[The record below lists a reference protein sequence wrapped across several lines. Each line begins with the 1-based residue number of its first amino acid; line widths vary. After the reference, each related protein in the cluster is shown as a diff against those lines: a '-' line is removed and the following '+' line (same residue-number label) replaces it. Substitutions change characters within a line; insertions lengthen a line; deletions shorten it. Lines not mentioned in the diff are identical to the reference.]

1 MPWFKKQ
8 KLLLLLKFHKW
19 QTITAEQQDSDYM
32 VIMWVSQQGHS
43 YYRAISHQH
52 LEKLHFHWLP
62 QSPPQVIYKYMILIS
77 IKKTTHNMLGLED
90 YLDNL
95 DQPIW

>member
-1 MPWFKKQ
+1 
-8 KLLLLLKFHKW
+8 
-19 QTITAEQQDSDYM
+19 
-32 VIMWVSQQGHS
+32 MWVSQQVHS
-43 YYRAISHQH
+43 YYPAIRRQH
-52 LEKLHFHWLP
+52 LEKLHLHWLL

-77 IKKTTHNMLGLED
+77 TREKKDMLGLEN